1 MGSHTVW
8 VGTSGWQYRDWR
20 GRFYPRGLSVD
31 EWLPRYAT
39 RFTTTEVNNTFYRLP
54 PRATFER
61 WDRQTPEGF
70 VMAVKASRY
79 LTHIKRLRDPSEP
92 VERLLE
98 AAQGLGSSLG
108 PVLFQLPPTLKV
120 DVGLLR
126 DLLQSVGSRVRSA
139 VEFRHPSWMRSDVL
153 GTLADEDAALV
164 LADRPRARIEPL
176 ATARWTYVRFHRGT
190 ELGHGYT
197 RRKLVRWAERLA
209 ALPVSESF
217 TYFNNDPGAAAPRD
231 AARFRL
237 VLEER
242 GLTAPRP

>member
-1 MGSHTVW
+1 MGSHTAW

-20 GRFYPRGLSVD
+20 GPFYPRDLPMD
-31 EWLPRYAT
+31 EWLQHYVT
-39 RFTTTEVNNTFYRLP
+39 RFVTTEVNNTFYRLP

-61 WDRQTPEGF
+61 WERQTPEGF
-70 VMAVKASRY
+70 LMAVKASRY

-108 PVLFQLPPTLKV
+108 PVLFQLPPTLRA

-153 GTLADEDAALV
+153 DTLADEHAALV

-176 ATARWTYVRFHRGT
+176 ATARWTYIRFHRGA
-190 ELGHGYT
+190 ESGHGYT

-209 ALPVSESF
+209 AMPVSQSF

-231 AARFRL
+231 AATFRQL
-237 VLEER
+237 LEER
-242 GLTAPRP
+242 GLIARSP